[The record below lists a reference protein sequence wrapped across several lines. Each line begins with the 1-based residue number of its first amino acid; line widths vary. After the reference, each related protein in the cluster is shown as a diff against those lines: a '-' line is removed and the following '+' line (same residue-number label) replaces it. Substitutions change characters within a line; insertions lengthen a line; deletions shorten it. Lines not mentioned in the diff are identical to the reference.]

1 MEGYALCMP
10 SKSLKGETMIFQV
23 IKKFCRK
30 HATKGLTTVG
40 FLGMGLSCYFT
51 ARAWEECKE
60 RINQR
65 KEELEKDK
73 LTVKETVAVCWKP
86 FVLPVL
92 TFSTS
97 AGCILWAEKI
107 LIKKNAALVALYK
120 ASETA
125 LAEFKSETRKEV
137 GEETYKKIEQEAT
150 KNQAAK
156 NTNYKESGEEIF
168 LDKPL
173 FYDSYKDKF
182 FRSTQSE
189 IQNVFNDIHNRMR
202 DRDSFEEEV
211 SYADLYYDLY
221 HRAGDEIDYFGY
233 YSTDYSYKHPFNVT
247 FGEYYVTAPNGER
260 AIPIFYDHPKRLKKA
275 SEY

>member
-1 MEGYALCMP
+1 
-10 SKSLKGETMIFQV
+10 MIFQT

-30 HATKGLTTVG
+30 HATKGLTTIG

-86 FVLPVL
+86 FVLPFL

-97 AGCILWAEKI
+97 AGCILLAEKI
-107 LIKKNAALVALYK
+107 FIKKNAELVALYK

-137 GEETYKKIEQEAT
+137 GEETFKKIQEKAT
-150 KNQAAK
+150 ENQMAK
-156 NTNYKESGEEIF
+156 DLTYDRKTY
-168 LDKPL
+168 LDNE
-173 FYDSYKDKF
+173 
-182 FRSTQSE
+182 R
-189 IQNVFNDIHNRMR
+189 
-202 DRDSFEEEV
+202 
-211 SYADLYYDLY
+211 DLYYDGTYGGYFYATELEVYKAFEEMRDDLKWAKNTSLGRDDYKEYVPLGNLY
-221 HRAGDEIDYFGY
+221 YRLHHEPIEIADDYGY
-233 YSTDYSYKHPFNVT
+233 PVEDYTHNGFDYTISAEYKQ
-247 FGEYYVTAPNGER
+247 APNG
-260 AIPIFYDHPKRLKKA
+260 KKA
-275 SEY
+275 LVIYYDKAVPIS